1 MEDKM
6 AIFGNLFKR
15 FSKQVE
21 TSDDQKDDVLKTHYY
36 KGTFNQIF
44 QAVED
49 MLRSDADCRITT
61 VSKEHG
67 EIAVEVNKPI
77 PCFLIVTVV
86 SVRPM
91 ETAVDFTI
99 SSENFSL
106 TGLYPILR
114 NRIISFYERLNRLH
128 TLIKVGKNS

>member
-1 MEDKM
+1 M

-15 FSKQVE
+15 FSKQIE
-21 TSDDQKDDVLKTHYY
+21 TSDAQQEDALKTHYY

-67 EIAVEVNKPI
+67 EIAVEVNKPV

-106 TGLYPILR
+106 TGMYPVLR
-114 NRIISFYERLNRLH
+114 KRIISFYERLNRLH
-128 TLIKVGKNS
+128 TVIKVGKNS

>member
-1 MEDKM
+1 M